1 MDSFLKTVSGI
12 MIAVVLYQLL
22 SKRDKDIALLLTML
36 VCSMVAI
43 TAVYFLEPVIDFVG
57 QLHTIAELDNQML
70 EIMLKTVGIG
80 LLAEIVGHICTDAGN
95 NALAK
100 VVQLLAT
107 AVILWLALPL
117 FSGLL
122 ELLENILGEI

>member
-1 MDSFLKTVSGI
+1 
-12 MIAVVLYQLL
+12 MIAVVFYQLL

-36 VCSMVAI
+36 VCAMVAI
-43 TAVYFLEPVIDFVG
+43 TAVYFLEPVIDFVE
-57 QLHTIAELDNQML
+57 QLRTMAELDNQML

-95 NALAK
+95 GALAK
-100 VVQLLAT
+100 VVQLLTT